1 MRLPPTLLS
10 AEVKNEWRGGGF
22 YLVFSHTPSSHEK
35 RQRTFFFAAQIKLK
49 FRILDQNRSICT
61 EASSVISPNSE
72 IKEIPLVRMHDLSSG
87 VFVAY
92 KVERRDSNVRIHSRS
107 V

>member
-1 MRLPPTLLS
+1 M
-10 AEVKNEWRGGGF
+10 GGV
-22 YLVFSHTPSSHEK
+22 YLVFPHTSSHEE
-35 RQRTFFFAAQIKLK
+35 RQRTLAFVVQIKHK
-49 FRILDQNRSICT
+49 FRIQNQNRSIWK

-72 IKEIPLVRMHDLSSG
+72 IKGIPLVSTHDLSSG

-92 KVERRDSNVRIHSRS
+92 KVERRASNVRIHSRS